1 MGEKISKEEIKR
13 RILEAIDIE
22 NRHLSI
28 RELTIILRRNYKIT
42 KSEPAIK
49 RYLQELVEEGEIYE
63 E

>member
-1 MGEKISKEEIKR
+1 MEEKISKEKIKEK
-13 RILEAIDIE
+13 ILEAIDIE

-28 RELTIILRRNYKIT
+28 RELTIILKRNYKIIR
-42 KSEPAIK
+42 SEPVIK